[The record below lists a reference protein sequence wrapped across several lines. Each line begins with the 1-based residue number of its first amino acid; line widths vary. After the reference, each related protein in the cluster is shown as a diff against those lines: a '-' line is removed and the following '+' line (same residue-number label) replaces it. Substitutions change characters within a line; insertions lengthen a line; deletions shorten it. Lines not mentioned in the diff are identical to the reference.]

1 MKNTFTNRKKTLHS
15 LLHSAKGLI
24 FDLDGTLTLTQQ
36 FHAKAFAEVF
46 KKRSIKFTKADDLRY
61 AGKGSHCIFPEFFAE
76 HGIKITKKQ
85 TLEFAKEKKQAYD
98 RIVNTA
104 RIKPVPGIKNFL
116 KKMRR
121 EGKKMIVAT
130 GNKLES
136 VEIIL
141 RKTGL
146 YEFFIDETGQVAGP
160 LIVTNQDVKKSK
172 PAPDIFLK
180 AAEKLGLKPK
190 ECVVFEDS
198 PNGIQAAK
206 AGKIPCIALAT
217 GLSEKELEKKGA
229 KFVIKNYS
237 VL

>member
-1 MKNTFTNRKKTLHS
+1 MKKLPPTSPIQK

-36 FHAKAFAEVF
+36 FHAKAFAKVF
-46 KKRSIKFTKADDLRY
+46 KKKGLRYTSKDDYRY

-85 TLEFAKEKKQAYD
+85 TEQYAEQKKQAYN
-98 RIVNTA
+98 RIINTA
-104 RIKPVPGIKNFL
+104 RIKSVPGIKNFL

-136 VEIIL
+136 VQIIL
-141 RKTGL
+141 HKAGL
-146 YEFFIDETGQVAGP
+146 GEFFKE
-160 LIVTNQDVKKSK
+160 IVTNKDVKKSK

-180 AAEKLGLKPK
+180 AAEKLNLKPK
-190 ECVVFEDS
+190 ECIVFEDS
-198 PNGIQAAK
+198 VNGIQAAK
-206 AGKIPCIALAT
+206 AGKISSIGLAT
-217 GLSEKELEKKGA
+217 GLSEKELKKKGA
-229 KFVIKNYS
+229 TFVIKNYNKNHGKR
-237 VL
+237 